1 VLLRISVAALLFLIV
16 AGLYLLWRRPS
27 RRLRGLDLRDL
38 GVRGPVIVQFST
50 RLCAPCK
57 AAIPRLEE
65 ASRESGVPLVQVDV
79 GDRPEIA
86 RRYGIRTVPT
96 IVVARRSGDVL
107 GSWAGMPAD
116 GEVLEAARSAR

>member
-1 VLLRISVAALLFLIV
+1 MLLRLSLAALVFLLV
-16 AGLYLLWRRPS
+16 AGLYGLWRRPS
-27 RRLRGLDLRDL
+27 RRLRRLDLRDL
-38 GVRGPVIVQFST
+38 GVGGPVIVQFST

-65 ASRESGVPLVQVDV
+65 ASRHSGVPFVQIDV
-79 GDRPEIA
+79 GERPELA